1 MESGISHL
9 QGIGISGNGLNVLL
23 FAILNESLDEDLIAV
38 KHFTELSDTSLA
50 DKFRSELND
59 FINIG
64 RFVTLKEYD
73 RLEDAGSIMIDRYT
87 DEDNITDTLSNLYL
101 KAENEQYIPVFQ
113 KLLIRAKERYPSSL
127 PLETL
132 NGFINM
138 KGKDYQ
144 KALDSFITIKD
155 RLEQDHDNEHYNYNL
170 ASTWD
175 NIAACYLKLGD
186 AAKTIESCD
195 IALDYDAKAEDFKVG
210 HSILSKKAEAL
221 LLTDDKA

>member
-50 DKFRSELND
+50 DQFRSELND

-101 KAENEQYIPVFQ
+101 KARTNNTFWY
-113 KLLIRAKERYPSSL
+113 
-127 PLETL
+127 
-132 NGFINM
+132 
-138 KGKDYQ
+138 
-144 KALDSFITIKD
+144 
-155 RLEQDHDNEHYNYNL
+155 
-170 ASTWD
+170 
-175 NIAACYLKLGD
+175 
-186 AAKTIESCD
+186 
-195 IALDYDAKAEDFKVG
+195 FKVADQG
-210 HSILSKKAEAL
+210 KRTLSIQPAL
-221 LLTDDKA
+221 KR